1 MSHPSIASL
10 TPATSCSA
18 NSVVASQCTS
28 TDSQAV
34 SGAHE
39 HSTPEST
46 TKWTDPWT
54 AFCAE
59 KADKWLGREE
69 FKTNR
74 DIQDSAMK
82 RQRDS
87 LAEMENEARYKR
99 RRAKFLRNPQAIL
112 KVARDRDLDDEEL
125 EALIDEK
132 LALRN
137 LR

>member
-1 MSHPSIASL
+1 
-10 TPATSCSA
+10 
-18 NSVVASQCTS
+18 
-28 TDSQAV
+28 
-34 SGAHE
+34 
-39 HSTPEST
+39 
-46 TKWTDPWT
+46 
-54 AFCAE
+54 
-59 KADKWLGREE
+59 
-69 FKTNR
+69 
-74 DIQDSAMK
+74 MK

-99 RRAKFLRNPQAIL
+99 RRAKSLRNPQAIL